1 MHMHYTDSHEWV
13 KVTDSTATIGVSQ
26 FAQKELGDI
35 VHVEL
40 PKVGAEVKKGQEIA
54 VLEST
59 KAAADVY
66 APVSGEIAEVN
77 ELLQNHPEII
87 NESSEEKGWL
97 VRLTLKDPAELESLM
112 DQSKYE
118 EFVNK

>member
-1 MHMHYTDSHEWV
+1 MHYTDSHEWV
-13 KVTDSTATIGVSQ
+13 KVTDSTATIGVSH

-40 PKVGAEVKKGQEIA
+40 PKVGAQVKKGQEIA

-66 APVSGEIAEVN
+66 APVSGEVAEVN
-77 ELLQNHPEII
+77 RLLQNHPEII
-87 NESSEEKGWL
+87 NESSEDKGWL

-112 DQSKYE
+112 DQNKYD
-118 EFVNK
+118 EFVSK